1 MSVRI
6 LILLLVA
13 GTSVGCQSTGST
25 RADDSTTVICT
36 TDDDRSRRIEAFL
49 DGYQAE
55 DLSKASDLFAEGVE
69 FFWGTPEEPF
79 DIDGWREAMRAQ
91 HDQFD
96 DIEMADRMIT
106 TGTYP
111 DGMTWTTVWCIWRGT
126 NVANG
131 ERPEYLLHLS
141 YKWSGDE
148 IVAEYGFFDAGR
160 FAEEFEQ
167 G

>member
-25 RADDSTTVICT
+25 RNNDSTTVICT
-36 TDDDRSRRIEAFL
+36 TDDERSLRIEAFL
-49 DGYQAE
+49 DDYQ
-55 DLSKASDLFAEGVE
+55 AEGVE

-96 DIEMADRMIT
+96 
-106 TGTYP
+106 
-111 DGMTWTTVWCIWRGT
+111 
-126 NVANG
+126 
-131 ERPEYLLHLS
+131 
-141 YKWSGDE
+141 E